1 MTIDPFVRAV
11 LFSCAVF
18 VVACSTESGGTGTN
32 TGTNPSASADGTYQ
46 LRTVRGANLPVS
58 LFPQC
63 SLGNSQ
69 PCAACSESAASGT
82 LTLKSNPTSFDISL
96 VANGTCVDPSGRS
109 PTTTST
115 YTSGTTGSWSIS
127 GGTITFGSNQMG
139 LSTGT
144 LSGST
149 ISTSFNW
156 INPDPG
162 GQPLPVTS
170 TFNK

>member
-1 MTIDPFVRAV
+1 V
-11 LFSCAVF
+11 
-18 VVACSTESGGTGTN
+18 
-32 TGTNPSASADGTYQ
+32 ASADGTYQ

-69 PCAACSESAASGT
+69 PCAASGESAASGT
-82 LTLKSNPTSFDISL
+82 LTLKST
-96 VANGTCVDPSGRS
+96 
-109 PTTTST
+109 
-115 YTSGTTGSWSIS
+115 
-127 GGTITFGSNQMG
+127 G

-144 LSGST
+144 LSGSA

-162 GQPLPVTS
+162 GQPLAVTA